1 MTKHDDQDGNGMTIF
16 TLTSHVNGSFETVT
30 ATRRGAQIV
39 VDTRGAPALARN
51 VRQATRLAAEALG
64 PALER
69 AGRSGSIWGLYV
81 DAGASATFGR
91 FPEDPLSPSPTGPP
105 ARPSEPIVQIFN
117 EWKRHDGT
125 PLGALD
131 AALKI
136 IEIYADRRPERTA
149 A

>member
-1 MTKHDDQDGNGMTIF
+1 MTIF
-16 TLTSHVNGSFETVT
+16 TLTSHVNGTFETVT

-39 VDTRGAPALARN
+39 VDTRGGPTPARN
-51 VRQATRLAAEALG
+51 VRHATKLAAETLG

-69 AGRSGSIWGLYV
+69 AGRTDSAWGLYV
-81 DAGASATFGR
+81 NAGASATFGR
-91 FPEDPLSPSPTGPP
+91 FPENPLSPTLTGPP

-117 EWKRHDGT
+117 EWERHDGT

-136 IEIYADRRPERTA
+136 IEIYAERRPERA
-149 A
+149 AA

>member
-1 MTKHDDQDGNGMTIF
+1 MTIF

-39 VDTRGAPALARN
+39 VEARGGPALARN
-51 VRQATRLAAEALG
+51 VRHATKLAAETLG

-69 AGRSGSIWGLYV
+69 AGKTGSAWGLYV

-91 FPEDPLSPSPTGPP
+91 FPEDPLSPTLTGPP

-117 EWKRHDGT
+117 EWERHDGT

-136 IEIYADRRPERTA
+136 VQIYAERRPERA
-149 A
+149 AA

>member
-1 MTKHDDQDGNGMTIF
+1 MTIF

-39 VDTRGAPALARN
+39 VDTRGGPALARN
-51 VRQATRLAAEALG
+51 VRQATRLAVDALG
-64 PALER
+64 PALGR
-69 AGRSGSIWGLYV
+69 AGRTGSIWGLYV
-81 DAGASATFGR
+81 NVADAAAIFGE
-91 FPEDPLSPSPTGPP
+91 FPEEPTSPRLTGPQ

-131 AALKI
+131 AAFKI
-136 IEIYADRRPERTA
+136 IEIYAERRPERA
-149 A
+149 AA

>member
-1 MTKHDDQDGNGMTIF
+1 MTIF
-16 TLTSHVNGSFETVT
+16 TLTSHVNGNFETVT

-39 VDTRGAPALARN
+39 VETRGGPALARN

-69 AGRSGSIWGLYV
+69 AGRTDSAWGLHV
-81 DAGASATFGR
+81 SVADAAAIFGE
-91 FPEDPLSPSPTGPP
+91 FPEKPMSPSLTGPR
-105 ARPSEPIVQIFN
+105 ARPSEPIARIFH

-136 IEIYADRRPERTA
+136 VQIYAEQRPERA
-149 A
+149 AA

>member
-1 MTKHDDQDGNGMTIF
+1 MTIF

-39 VDTRGAPALARN
+39 VETRGGPALARN
-51 VRQATRLAAEALG
+51 VRQATKLAAEALG

-69 AGRSGSIWGLYV
+69 AGRTGSAWGLYV
-81 DAGASATFGR
+81 SVGGAAAIFGT
-91 FPEDPLSPSPTGPP
+91 FPEDPLSPGLTGRPG
-105 ARPSEPIVQIFN
+105 RPSAPVVQIFN
-117 EWKRHDGT
+117 EWERHDGT

-136 IEIYADRRPERTA
+136 IEIYAERRPERA
-149 A
+149 AA

>member
-1 MTKHDDQDGNGMTIF
+1 MTIF

-39 VDTRGAPALARN
+39 VETRGGPALARN
-51 VRQATRLAAEALG
+51 VRQASRVAADALG

-69 AGRSGSIWGLYV
+69 AGRTDSAWGLYV
-81 DAGASATFGR
+81 NVAGAAAIFGK
-91 FPEDPLSPSPTGPP
+91 FPEEPMSPSLTGPR
-105 ARPSEPIVQIFN
+105 ARPSDPIVHIFN

-125 PLGALD
+125 PLGALN

-136 IEIYADRRPERTA
+136 IEIYAEQRPERA
-149 A
+149 AA